1 MKDKYIS
8 KYMYNTNYFFLE
20 NVPSLVR
27 STRNR
32 ICHDLEKDLVSQE
45 DNVITNQRY

>member
-27 STRNR
+27 STRN
-32 ICHDLEKDLVSQE
+32 HDLEKDLVSQE